1 MFVGAKGGNV
11 GDRPNNYQTHT
22 ASSSKHA
29 CADFK
34 AESADEAK

>member
-11 GDRPNNYQTHT
+11 GDRPNNYQAHT
-22 ASSSKHA
+22 ASSKHA
-29 CADFK
+29 GADFK